1 MVGRSKVSLEPFLK
15 WAGGKRWLLQRD
27 EPLAP
32 VSYKTYLEPFL
43 GGASMFL
50 SMSASPFVISDLN
63 TDLINCYRAIRDDHK
78 KVEKYLVDH
87 QAKHSDDYYY
97 VVRASKSSSRF
108 VEAARLIY
116 LNRTCFNGLYRVNLK
131 GEFNVPR
138 GTKDKVLMQ
147 ADDFAG
153 IADRLK
159 NGDIISQDFEK
170 TISLAGNGDFVFV
183 DPPYTVNHNRNGFL
197 KYNEKIFSWADQTR
211 LKNCIVQAVEKG
223 AMVTMTNA
231 DHESI
236 VNLYS
241 EIGEITKISRN
252 SVIGGK
258 SSSRGM
264 ASELII
270 RIGWAVN

>member
-1 MVGRSKVSLEPFLK
+1 MALEPFLK
-15 WAGGKRWLLQRD
+15 WAGGKRWLLQK
-27 EPLAP
+27 EEVLIPS
-32 VSYKTYLEPFL
+32 SYGKYFEPFL
-43 GGASMFL
+43 GGASLFFHARPSSFIL
-50 SMSASPFVISDLN
+50 SDLN
-63 TDLINCYRAIRDDHK
+63 KELIACYRAIRDD
-78 KVEKYLVDH
+78 YLKIENYLKQH
-87 QAKHSDDYYY
+87 QAKHSDNYYY
-97 VVRASKSSSRF
+97 EVRSSKPSCRF
-108 VEAARLIY
+108 IRAARLIY
-116 LNRTCFNGLYRVNLK
+116 LNRTCFNGLYRVNLQ

-138 GTKDKVLMQ
+138 GSKNTVLME

-170 TISLAGNGDFVFV
+170 TISLADEGDFVFI
-183 DPPYTVNHNRNGFL
+183 DPPYIVNQNKNGFL
-197 KYNEKIFSWADQTR
+197 KYNEKIFSWTDQTR

-236 VNLYS
+236 INLYS
-241 EIGEITKISRN
+241 EIGEISKINRS

-264 ASELII
+264 TTELIV
-270 RIGWAVN
+270 RIGWAGHK